1 MPVPVIIAMEFA
13 GKCMK
18 CWAVAVQ
25 VFKKGQAKQDLH
37 LVAGCFSCVSQYS
50 LSVKQQQQKQKKTP
64 KKQNQTKENSFKICT
79 PPIVIEEQALQK
91 V

>member
-37 LVAGCFSCVSQYS
+37 LVAGCFTVVFPNTPF
-50 LSVKQQQQKQKKTP
+50 LLNKKNP
-64 KKQNQTKENSFKICT
+64 
-79 PPIVIEEQALQK
+79 
-91 V
+91 